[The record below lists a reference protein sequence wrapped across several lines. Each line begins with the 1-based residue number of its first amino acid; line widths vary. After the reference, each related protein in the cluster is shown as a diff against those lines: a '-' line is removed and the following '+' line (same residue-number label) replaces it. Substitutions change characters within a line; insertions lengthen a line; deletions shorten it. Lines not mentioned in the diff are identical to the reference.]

1 MVIDVLISTLTSIG
15 HCGSKHWLN
24 FGGDWEPTERKAK
37 NMFSNS
43 IKQTNEKIVAR
54 DVIIN
59 KLSFVSVKA
68 DINWERGIS

>member
-1 MVIDVLISTLTSIG
+1 
-15 HCGSKHWLN
+15 
-24 FGGDWEPTERKAK
+24 
-37 NMFSNS
+37 MFSNS

-68 DINWERGIS
+68 DINWERGISLCKKYYECLKSNKIKKERKRIKNEIRELQI

>member
-1 MVIDVLISTLTSIG
+1 
-15 HCGSKHWLN
+15 
-24 FGGDWEPTERKAK
+24 
-37 NMFSNS
+37 MFSNS

-68 DINWERGIS
+68 DINWERGISSCKKYYECLKSNKIKK